1 MREAHKKKFA
11 GPVSSNTPACSRGI
25 AADTR
30 RYFLF
35 FVRLHTPKEHP
46 DTQCAKLAFIQVIR
60 LLRKA

>member
-1 MREAHKKKFA
+1 M
-11 GPVSSNTPACSRGI
+11 GI

-46 DTQCAKLAFIQVIR
+46 DAQYTKLVDSLPVADS
-60 LLRKA
+60 KPG